1 VKKYFLLIFLI
12 LFSTKSVG
20 SVKNEIIK
28 SFSEI
33 KNLNFEFTQTIN
45 GKDETGNCSIVFPKK
60 IYCKYNFKFNKVL
73 VSNGNSLVIKSD
85 KNNQY
90 YRYSLKDTALNL
102 LLDKKYILGKM
113 RILKGSLIDEKFFL
127 FSIEENNQTLNI
139 FFDKNNYNL
148 IGWQTEDIYQNLTIT
163 YIYDL
168 KVNQNIEDE
177 IFRLPKNN

>member
-1 VKKYFLLIFLI
+1 MKIKFVLIILI
-12 LFSTKSVG
+12 LSSLTSCAGVASKGIFGTGVSVAFDPRSVG
-20 SVKNEIIK
+20 TQIDDSIMQ
-28 SFSEI
+28 
-33 KNLNFEFTQTIN
+33 KNL
-45 GKDETGNCSIVFPKK
+45 
-60 IYCKYNFKFNKVL
+60 
-73 VSNGNSLVIKSD
+73 
-85 KNNQY
+85 
-90 YRYSLKDTALNL
+90 TARMV

-113 RILKGSLIDEKFFL
+113 RILNGSLIDEKFFL

-177 IFRLPKNN
+177 IFKLPKNN

>member
-1 VKKYFLLIFLI
+1 MLWQ
-12 LFSTKSVG
+12 
-20 SVKNEIIK
+20 N
-28 SFSEI
+28 
-33 KNLNFEFTQTIN
+33 IN
-45 GKDETGNCSIVFPKK
+45 GKDESGECIISYPRK
-60 IYCKYNFKFNKVL
+60 IHCKYKLRFNKTII
-73 VSNGNSLVIKSD
+73 SNGNSLVITSD

-102 LLDKKYILGKM
+102 LLDKKYILEKM
-113 RILKGSLIDEKFFL
+113 GILKGSLIDDKFFL

-168 KVNQNIEDE
+168 KVNQNIEDK
-177 IFRLPKNN
+177 IFKLPKN